1 MREVGVIRWE
11 RLLEHIGLSA
21 DSSRLPEDLKEAL
34 TEIVV
39 IRHLLVHR
47 AGRIDQ
53 WALDTAPSLRQ
64 KDGEFPRVGELIRLS
79 DADYRLYSA
88 ALWTYGDDIM
98 SRFRG
103 DIDNWVDLVNWRQN
117 YPTIP

>member
-1 MREVGVIRWE
+1 LPDDLEEV
-11 RLLEHIGLSA
+11 
-21 DSSRLPEDLKEAL
+21 L

-64 KDGEFPRVGELIRLS
+64 KDGELARVGELIRLS
-79 DADYRLYSA
+79 DADYHLYSA
-88 ALWTYGDDIM
+88 ALWTYGEDIM
-98 SRFRG
+98 RRFHG
-103 DIDNWVDLVNWRQN
+103 DIDEWVDLVDWRQN
-117 YPTIP
+117 HPTIP